1 MLISTYQNALYFCHL
16 KDWKRFTFNST
27 TRNGSREEVL
37 YMNYTNEDGIL
48 HDYRFLG
55 DSFRERERIQR
66 KINRWVSRLQRLPA
80 KERNAILTS
89 LKKI

>member
-16 KDWKRFTFNST
+16 KDWNRITFNST

-66 KINRWVSRLQRLPA
+66 KINRWVSRLEQLPA